1 MRPINLIPA
10 EQRRGA
16 SRGHGARTSFNGY
29 IVLGALGAAVL
40 CALAVVMT
48 SNQINSKTEELA
60 GIQGDSQQEK
70 QVADALRPYGQFADL
85 QRVRMTQIKTV
96 AESRYDWERPLRQ
109 LSRAIPRNVWLLS
122 VGATRSSGVG
132 VDSGGG
138 GEAGAGHREN
148 PAAPSFAINGCTYS
162 QHAVA
167 RMMIRMRNLDDVT
180 AVHLAKSVRKDASDS
195 TEAPAPAAQQG
206 AQEQEEISDCTGS
219 ARVTTFDMTVE
230 FGGATPAGAAGAT
243 AAVPP
248 GAAAPIADANA
259 AATQGAAASSAAG
272 GTTP

>member
-10 EQRRGA
+10 EQRRGS
-16 SRGHGARTSFNGY
+16 SRGHGARTSFSGY
-29 IVLGALGAAVL
+29 IVLGALGAAVV

-85 QRVRMTQIKTV
+85 QRARMTQVETV
-96 AESRYDWERPLRQ
+96 AAARYDWERALRQ
-109 LSRAIPRNVWLLS
+109 LSKAIPRNVWLLS
-122 VGATRSSGVG
+122 VGATQSSGVG
-132 VDSGGG
+132 LDSGGEG
-138 GEAGAGHREN
+138 SASQREN
-148 PAAPSFAINGCTYS
+148 PDAPSFAINGCTYS

-195 TEAPAPAAQQG
+195 TDAPAPADQQG
-206 AQEQEEISDCTGS
+206 AQGQEEISDCSGS
-219 ARVTTFDMTVE
+219 VRVTTFEIAVE
-230 FGGATPAGAAGAT
+230 FGGATPSGAAGAT